1 MAETNANGETPI
13 AEPPLKRMKVLHGD
27 EQQAISDELLNQ
39 SSKTVIDNY
48 NQIAKQ
54 VISDRRRTI
63 LEEISK
69 MDDSATVIVARPKSM
84 LSLEKQD
91 QSERNP
97 ESFRG
102 SIYRGVSKNK

>member
-13 AEPPLKRMKVLHGD
+13 AEPPLKRMKALHGD
-27 EQQAISDELLNQ
+27 EQQAISDELL
-39 SSKTVIDNY
+39 SKTVIDNY
-48 NQIAKQ
+48 NQITKQ
-54 VISDRRRTI
+54 VISDQRRKI